1 MLKEVAR
8 EIEKPLTEIVDSL
21 LGLGREPGN
30 LEVANVVPMCKKGSG
45 RIQETT

>member
-21 LGLGREPGN
+21 LRLGREPGN
-30 LEVANVVPMCKKGSG
+30 LEVANVPMCKKGSG